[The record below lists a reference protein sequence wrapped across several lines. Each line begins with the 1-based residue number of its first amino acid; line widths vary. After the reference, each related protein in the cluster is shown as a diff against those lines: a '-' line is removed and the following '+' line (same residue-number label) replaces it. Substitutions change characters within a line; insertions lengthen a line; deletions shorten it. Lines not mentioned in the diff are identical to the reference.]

1 MVENCTC
8 IRIAAA
14 KDFQSLHSKIK
25 KDIPSLHGHKN
36 YNYGMFCIQEWI
48 RRGRPSIVVLTK
60 SDPSARGY
68 ASYQEPCHT
77 MRAQPSP
84 LERDRGSKFVSRAW
98 ETFPNGSVDWTT
110 IFSWNEFWGS
120 SPQNFDTSFAQLAYF
135 VKSYESSI
143 YVSSFSVHFLILSP
157 FPLHFLILSPFSRS
171 PAATSCATLCKYKM
185 VDQWSNLDSKLEK
198 EREACRTD

>member
-1 MVENCTC
+1 MKNNRKDLWLKTAHASEWL
-8 IRIAAA
+8 AA

-25 KDIPSLHGHKN
+25 KDIQSLHGHKN

-84 LERDRGSKFVSRAW
+84 LERDRGSKFVNRAW

-171 PAATSCATLCKYKM
+171 QAATICATLFLTFSS
-185 VDQWSNLDSKLEK
+185 WILSKK
-198 EREACRTD
+198 